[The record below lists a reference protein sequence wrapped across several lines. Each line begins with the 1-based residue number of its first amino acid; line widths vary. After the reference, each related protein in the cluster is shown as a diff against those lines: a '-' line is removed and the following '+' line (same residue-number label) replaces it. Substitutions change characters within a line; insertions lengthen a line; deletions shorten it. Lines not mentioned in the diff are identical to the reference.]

1 MALNM
6 KPLQRPTITTHQ
18 QLDNVISIIEL
29 MGGEVVGIEIEVD
42 QLEKSWTGL
51 APGFPPTP
59 MWVWAPWNAEWRL
72 TGYLLVTGL
81 PNGSGY

>member
-42 QLEKSWTGL
+42 QLEKS
-51 APGFPPTP
+51 
-59 MWVWAPWNAEWRL
+59 
-72 TGYLLVTGL
+72 
-81 PNGSGY
+81 